1 MAQIDPQ
8 TVSFL
13 ITAVVVGVVLLL
25 RMRRMRRARPLRL
38 ETLWVVPAVLGLAV
52 AVATWEYPP
61 LTAAGWLALIAAV
74 VIGGAIGWV
83 RGMAMRIGVDPA
95 THALNQQSSPAA
107 FLFVVLLIV
116 ARQGL
121 RYEAAAL
128 GIDVLM
134 VTGLLLAFAF
144 GLVSATRAEMHL
156 RARRLLADARAGHT
170 PSGISTGP
178 TSSR

>member
-13 ITAVVVGVVLLL
+13 ITAVVVGLVLLL
-25 RMRRMRRARPLRL
+25 RICRMRRARPLRL
-38 ETLWVVPAVLGLAV
+38 ETLWIVPAVLGFALAL
-52 AVATWEYPP
+52 ATWEYLPP
-61 LTAAGWLALIAAV
+61 TAVGWLGLVAAAA
-74 VIGGAIGWV
+74 IGGAIGWY
-83 RGMAMRIGVDPA
+83 RGTLMRIGIDPT

-128 GIDVLM
+128 GINVLL
-134 VTGLLLAFAF
+134 VTGLLLAFVF

-170 PSGISTGP
+170 PSGISTGS